1 VDREAM
7 ARDQRKRQALDAL
20 EFERT
25 REAELRDQLEETVA
39 EIEGDRVD
47 AAAFAH
53 MEPEDVEIVR
63 SALGRA
69 WTDDVGYEPTDD
81 YELAFSL
88 DEPEGD
94 DDGAESLDAEVTR
107 LEEELR
113 ESRRRQAALE
123 RYLAALGS

>member
-1 VDREAM
+1 M

-47 AAAFAH
+47 AAAFAQ

-63 SALGRA
+63 GALGRA

-88 DEPEGD
+88 DEPEG

>member
-1 VDREAM
+1 M
-7 ARDQRKRQALDAL
+7 ARAQRRRQALDAL

-25 REAELRDQLEETVA
+25 RETELRDQLEETIA
-39 EIEGDRVD
+39 EIEGDHVD
-47 AAAFAH
+47 AAAFAQ

-69 WTDDVGYEPTDD
+69 WTDDVGYEPTDE

-94 DDGAESLDAEVTR
+94 EDGVESLDAEVTR
-107 LEEELR
+107 LEAELD